1 MIVGIDAKE
10 LTKPRLESLGYIL
23 TSLLINMSEY
33 RIVLFSDIPVQD
45 KYMPKNSR
53 NIIRGM
59 EYKQGADLAK
69 YQWWMSRQAKK
80 HGVDVLFQINHFTL
94 FPIDDVKQITVVHD
108 LYPLEKVEQHSIS
121 IKLKYR
127 LCLLL
132 TLFNSSVIFTVSEF
146 SKTRL
151 EHFFWKSSKIKVNY
165 NGIEQPLVEAV
176 QCPIDYDYILM
187 LGRVCYWKGTLRVAE
202 LYRKYLSD
210 SGYKLV
216 IAGKADD
223 EKSAE
228 QLREICNQC
237 SNVIW
242 LDYVSNEVR
251 EALMQNCS
259 LFLYASRYDGFGL
272 PPLELALR
280 GKKVLMQNTEVLQ
293 EVTRGKGVYVDFY
306 GDDATVVKCIRC
318 ALENENSQQIEDL
331 RKIAQGYTWQKNTDT
346 LKKTI
351 ADICKKV

>member
-10 LTKPRLESLGYIL
+10 LTKSKLESLGHIL
-23 TSLLINMSEY
+23 VSIIKEMPEYQLL
-33 RIVLFSDIPVQD
+33 LFSDMPVPD
-45 KYMPKNSR
+45 KYIPQNAT
-53 NIIRGM
+53 NIIRGTV
-59 EYKQGADLAK
+59 YAQGADLAK
-69 YQWWMSRQAKK
+69 YQWWMRRQAKK
-80 HGVDVLFQINHFTL
+80 NNVDVLFQINHFSL
-94 FPIDDVKQITVVHD
+94 FPIKGVMQITVVHD
-108 LYPLEKVEQHSIS
+108 LYPLEPIEYHSQA
-121 IKLKYR
+121 IKLQYR
-127 LCLLL
+127 LCLFL
-132 TLFNSSVIFTVSEF
+132 TMLNSAVIYTVSDF
-146 SKTRL
+146 SKGRL

-165 NGIEQPLVEAV
+165 NGLEQPLVEAAKRPV
-176 QCPIDYDYILM
+176 ESDYILM

-210 SGYKLV
+210 SGYKLI
-216 IAGKADD
+216 IAGKADN

-228 QLREICNQC
+228 QLRDICNKC

-272 PPLELALR
+272 PPIELALR

-293 EVTRGKGVYVDFY
+293 EVTRGKGSYVDFY
-306 GDDATVVKCIRC
+306 GDDATVVQCIRS
-318 ALENENSQQIEDL
+318 ALENENSQQIESL

-346 LKKTI
+346 LKETI

>member
-10 LTKPRLESLGYIL
+10 LTKPKLESLGHIL
-23 TSLLINMSEY
+23 NSLLRYLSEY
-33 RIVLFSDIPVQD
+33 QIILFSDISVPN
-45 KYMPKNSR
+45 KYMTQKVKN
-53 NIIRGM
+53 IVRGM
-59 EYKQGADLAK
+59 EYKHGADLVK
-69 YQWWMSRQAKK
+69 YQLWMSRQAKK
-80 HGVDVLFQINHFTL
+80 YEVNVLFQINHFTL
-94 FPIDDVKQITVVHD
+94 FPIHEVKRITVVHD
-108 LYPLEKVEQHSIS
+108 LYPLEKVEQHSLS
-121 IKLKYR
+121 LKLKYR
-127 LCLLL
+127 LCLFL
-132 TLFNSSVIFTVSEF
+132 TMVNSSVIFTVSEF
-146 SKTRL
+146 SKSRL
-151 EHFFWKSSKIKVNY
+151 EHFFWKSNKIKVNY
-165 NGIEQPLVEAV
+165 NGIDQPMTEAA
-176 QCPIDYDYILM
+176 QCPISSNYILM

-202 LYRKYLSD
+202 LYQKYLSN

-216 IAGKADD
+216 IAGKADN

-228 QLREICNQC
+228 ELREICSKCN
-237 SNVIW
+237 NVIW

-272 PPLELALR
+272 PPIELALR

-293 EVTRGKGVYVDFY
+293 EVTRGQGAYVDFY
-306 GDDATVVKCIRC
+306 GDDATVVQCIRG
-318 ALENENSQQIEDL
+318 ALENEDSQQIKRL